1 MKRTVQLINSDG
13 DLVAEATR
21 DGEVLTVRVLMANDD
36 EAIQAL
42 RDVLVPFAGHGW
54 GTAYEKACILVPV
67 SPKRRDKQ

>member
-42 RDVLVPFAGHGW
+42 RDVLVPFAGHATESQVDREVRG
-54 GTAYEKACILVPV
+54 A
-67 SPKRRDKQ
+67 